1 MRIPRTQPG
10 RVGGKTPEPAEHHRK
25 EADRWSD
32 PEQRIMRAIARSSIH
47 WRRFVL

>member
-1 MRIPRTQPG
+1 MRTSQ
-10 RVGGKTPEPAEHHRK
+10 THPERADRKVPERQSRAPADT
-25 EADRWSD
+25 DRWSD